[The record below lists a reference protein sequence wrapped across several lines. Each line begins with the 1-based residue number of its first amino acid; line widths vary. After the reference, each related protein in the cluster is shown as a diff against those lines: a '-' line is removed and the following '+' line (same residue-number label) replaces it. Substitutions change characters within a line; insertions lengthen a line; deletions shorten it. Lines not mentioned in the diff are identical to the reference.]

1 MIDHPDAIRIPLG
14 VLAERRAGVTKWADE
29 VWRVVE
35 VLDDPPDIPAWT
47 QLRAEEGSTLFFAG
61 TSEAVLNPSDT
72 DNFKHNIDAA
82 SPSVWVVLRAAPT
95 PPGLVVQLV
104 TVDAGEAEGL
114 AGAGDDLLEQV
125 PMPPGLLNAV
135 RAYIVLHHRERGF
148 WKRRRDG
155 GGDWRQKREEEEE

>member
-1 MIDHPDAIRIPLG
+1 MTGHPDALRIPLG
-14 VLAERRAGVTKWADE
+14 VLVERRPGVTKWADE

-47 QLRAEEGSTLFFAG
+47 LLRENEGRSLFFAG
-61 TSEAVLNPSDT
+61 VSDAVLHPTDT

-82 SPSVWVVLRAAPT
+82 SPSAWVVLRAAPT

-114 AGAGDDLLEQV
+114 AGSGDDLLEQV

-135 RAYIVLHHRERGF
+135 RAYVVEHHRERGF

-155 GGDWRQKREEEEE
+155 GGDWRQKREEEE